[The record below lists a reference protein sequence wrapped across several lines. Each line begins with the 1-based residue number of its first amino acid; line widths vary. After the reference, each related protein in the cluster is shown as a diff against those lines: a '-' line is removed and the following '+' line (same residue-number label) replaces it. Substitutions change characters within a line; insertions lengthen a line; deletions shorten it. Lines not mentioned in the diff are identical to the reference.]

1 MTVSSVNELSLDG
14 IKHLCIQVEKDKKLE
29 VLDTMYKAMTVGQ
42 CIMFVNTKKFC
53 YTIKN
58 HLDKLGKSCS
68 VLTGNLN
75 KQERDQVIKEFE
87 KGESKVL
94 IATNIL
100 ARGYDEK
107 KVNLIINFDL
117 PMKPGKNEIDEF
129 T

>member
-1 MTVSSVNELSLDG
+1 M
-14 IKHLCIQVEKDKKLE
+14 
-29 VLDTMYKAMTVGQ
+29 
-42 CIMFVNTKKFC
+42 
-53 YTIKN
+53 
-58 HLDKLGKSCS
+58 DKLGKSCS